1 MRRAYFLL
9 KPGEK
14 RVYNIN
20 LPRVPEKWWWY
31 NILLRLNVGEED
43 YDDESAMPMTKSIM
57 TKVSEKLDWPA
68 LCQTVSSVSFFDM
81 VIKFILA

>member
-1 MRRAYFLL
+1 MILVRRAYFLL

-31 NILLRLNVGEED
+31 NILLRLNVGEE
-43 YDDESAMPMTKSIM
+43 EWK
-57 TKVSEKLDWPA
+57 EKA
-68 LCQTVSSVSFFDM
+68 RAQCGGCSV
-81 VIKFILA
+81 VV